1 MCSELQLRRW
11 KVMSTRLFLSIDATE
26 EAEAITS
33 VVWPA
38 QAHRNQLRAPGCF
51 THKDSLPELGTVED
65 LCIAASE

>member
-1 MCSELQLRRW
+1 MCSALQLRRW

-38 QAHRNQLRAPGCF
+38 QAHGIN
-51 THKDSLPELGTVED
+51 
-65 LCIAASE
+65 